1 MRVHFRGFRI
11 SPWMDDIAVL
21 EQLVELPFA
30 LAAAVGDD
38 LLYVEWREFEASL
51 EEPLGRLA

>member
-1 MRVHFRGFRI
+1 
-11 SPWMDDIAVL
+11 MDDIAVL
-21 EQLVELPFA
+21 EQLAELSLE

-38 LLYVEWREFEASL
+38 LLHVEWREFEASL